1 MYKRERERHEGV
13 NLPKRQPD
21 RAQNGAHMVGNQQT
35 EERDVDE
42 TVSNQQTEERDVD
55 ETVSNQQTEERDVDE
70 TVGNFCVYRESDTVF
85 ISCSYL
91 MMRNGP
97 DMRSEHILYSLIFL
111 FVIAGMFIL

>member
-1 MYKRERERHEGV
+1 MKG
-13 NLPKRQPD
+13 
-21 RAQNGAHMVGNQQT
+21 QQT

-42 TVSNQQTEERDVD
+42 TVRNQQTEERDVD

-70 TVGNFCVYRESDTVF
+70 TVGNLCVYRESDTVF

-97 DMRSEHILYSLIFL
+97 DMCSEHIWNGPDMCSEHILYSLIFL